1 MTEVIGIKFKPEGR
15 VYFFDPEHIKYKA
28 DDMVI
33 VETAR
38 GVECG
43 TVASGNH
50 FVDDASIIKRA
61 APICKGSSFAFTCRS
76 FGFSENRHPKTTKTL
91 DFRSAPWYNRPYPV
105 QISERSTA

>member
-28 DDMVI
+28 EDMVI

-38 GVECG
+38 GIECG

-50 FVDDASIIKRA
+50 FVDDASIIKPLKKVIRMATEVDRQRA
-61 APICKGSSFAFTCRS
+61 R
-76 FGFSENRHPKTTKTL
+76 ENR
-91 DFRSAPWYNRPYPV
+91 
-105 QISERSTA
+105 